1 MTPKN
6 FTGNS
11 RNCQECGW
19 RVDIM
24 WSHRDCDVDVIAY
37 TANAEALGEAVM
49 LAALQAIRATKET
62 TNDR

>member
-1 MTPKN
+1 
-6 FTGNS
+6 
-11 RNCQECGW
+11 
-19 RVDIM
+19 M